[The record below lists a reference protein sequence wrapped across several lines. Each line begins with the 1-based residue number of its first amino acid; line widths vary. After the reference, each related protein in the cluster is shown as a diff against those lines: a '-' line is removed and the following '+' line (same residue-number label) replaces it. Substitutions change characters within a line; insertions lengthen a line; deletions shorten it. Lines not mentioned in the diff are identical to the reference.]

1 MFLFAQWFLLLHVVV
16 VRAYKKKYDA
26 VCEYKRWKCM
36 DASYFQKKRHQS
48 SANVFCA
55 FLLRQLR
62 SIFKKCFPICSVNLF
77 DTVSVFFYIPNR
89 SLVAIVYF
97 LRFLYYIFYLCVL
110 QMCCSDCRIRCLM
123 TFCIT

>member
-62 SIFKKCFPICSVNLF
+62 SIFTKCFPICSVNLF
-77 DTVSVFFYIPNR
+77 DSFRFFFIPNH
-89 SLVAIVYF
+89 SLVAVVYF